1 MDTATATKKSRLTS
15 PVSIAELVNRPR
27 EVKKGIIKNEWQA
40 FAYKVHLTLD
50 GEKKDL
56 ARTIRHFKTY
66 EPKCRIYLERAY
78 QFCID
83 YQGNIPKMTLFY
95 WKFWRLYKKVDQ

>member
-1 MDTATATKKSRLTS
+1 MDIATQKKRLAS
-15 PVSIAELVNRPR
+15 PVSIAELVNRKR

-40 FAYKVHLTLD
+40 FAYKVHITLG

-66 EPKCRIYLERAY
+66 EPKCRMFLERAY
-78 QFCID
+78 QFSVD
-83 YQGNIPKMTLFY
+83 YQGGIPKMTLFY
-95 WKFWRLYKKVDQ
+95 WKFWRLYKKIDQ